1 MEIYLKDR
9 LELPRRAPFIVSCQT
24 HLYDYLDISCEPP
37 NSFYKGTS
45 NNYFLLFS
53 IRLSKANCVT
63 FEKFLVEHGSTT
75 FNVTYQATP
84 RNRKRRQAL
93 AAIGVPVILA
103 GGTSYITNKFMEKKE
118 EAEIERVRQTIK
130 LSNLQQEDLI
140 NLVKSNFDKVDLEF
154 DHVYEKFEEETTKQC
169 QELGMLSDRM
179 FLEVVND
186 LFTYYRLTVMSF
198 LTDIPSNATIWKFFF
213 QLISPKTTN

>member
-45 NNYFLLFS
+45 NSYFLLFS

-130 LSNLQQEDLI
+130 LSNLQQADLI
-140 NLVKSNFDKVDLEF
+140 NLVKSDFDKVDLEF
-154 DHVYEKFEEETTKQC
+154 DHVYEKFEEET
-169 QELGMLSDRM
+169 
-179 FLEVVND
+179 
-186 LFTYYRLTVMSF
+186 
-198 LTDIPSNATIWKFFF
+198 
-213 QLISPKTTN
+213 